1 MSEGTIYENL
11 KEKILLLDLWPG
23 SVIRE
28 KELMEVY
35 GLSRTPIREAFIRLE
50 MKGLVRIVPHIG
62 TFVEEVSF
70 KNLKEVFEVRSCL
83 VGLTGRL
90 AAERITA
97 DELQAI
103 RAKIARMKVTEDNK
117 ILIRLDREIHGI
129 INRSCK
135 NDVLV
140 NFVNELLDQVVRIGA
155 FSGTTEHY
163 WIDLVEE
170 FEEIA
175 EALDKHDGEAT
186 AHLLKKHTRRFVENI
201 SNQLTF

>member
-1 MSEGTIYENL
+1 MGEGSVYEDL
-11 KEKILLLDLWPG
+11 KKKIILLDLRPG

-28 KELMEVY
+28 KELMELY
-35 GLSRTPIREAFIRLE
+35 GLSRTPIREALIRLE
-50 MKGLVRIVPHIG
+50 MNGLVRIVPHIG

-70 KNLKEVFEVRSCL
+70 RKLKEVFEVRSCL

-90 AAERITA
+90 AAERITE

-103 RAKIARMKVTEDNK
+103 RLRIDLMKAADDYKT
-117 ILIRLDREIHGI
+117 LIQLDREVHGI
-129 INRSCK
+129 INHSCK

-140 NFVNELLDQVVRIGA
+140 NFINELLDQAVRIWA
-155 FSGTTEHY
+155 FAGITENY
-163 WIDLVEE
+163 KLDLVEE

-175 EALDKHDGEAT
+175 EALDMHDGEAT